1 MFRRSKSDP
10 SSAAASP
17 QAGPPKPGGKGRPTP
32 TRREA
37 EAAAKARAKVPRT
50 RKEQSRA
57 QRQAR
62 SISSQEM
69 REGMKRGEEKFLPAR
84 DRGPVRRYIRDFI
97 DSRFSFL
104 ELVIPLMIL
113 TLVLGYSG
121 NGRLMEMGN
130 NILLGTVLLIAV
142 ETTIIRF
149 RLRKELQRRF
159 PGEVAKRPT
168 LYAVLRGTQ
177 MRFMRIPKTQ
187 VKIGQEL
194 PEHYR

>member
-1 MFRRSKSDP
+1 LFRRTKSDR

-17 QAGPPKPGGKGRPTP
+17 QGDPTKPGGKGRPTP

-50 RKEQSRA
+50 RKEQARA
-57 QRQAR
+57 QRQAK
-62 SISSQEM
+62 STSSQEM
-69 REGMKRGEEKFLPAR
+69 REGMKRGEEKYLPAR
-84 DRGPVRRYIRDFI
+84 DRGPVRRFIRDFI
-97 DSRFSFL
+97 DARFSFL

-113 TLVLGYSG
+113 TLALGYSG
-121 NGRLMEMGN
+121 NTRLMETGN
-130 NILLGTVLLIAV
+130 NILLGTVLLILV

-159 PGEVAKRPT
+159 PGEQAKRPT

-177 MRFMRIPKTQ
+177 MRFMRIPKPQ
-187 VKIGQEL
+187 VKIGQNL